1 MFASIA
7 DPLLRSMN
15 THVNMLYVDQPNS
28 VGFSYDVVL
37 NSTFDTLFLVPE
49 ALNDTGVVSFDD
61 YPEGVPEANSTLWY
75 GSFPSQNILHTANTT
90 AIAARTLWHFAQGFF
105 GSFPEYKT
113 CNKDISLWGNSYGGY
128 TVSVT
133 AAYFVSQ
140 NEKIQNEK
148 IQNGKLNGGA
158 AAELPVDTIGF
169 TNGCTDLLY
178 QLEYYPQMAYNN
190 TYGLQV
196 INETVY
202 EMAVAAVPA
211 CLQLVRDCRSLS
223 EEYDPDQF
231 AFNATVNAIC
241 ANATATCAAI
251 GAAYDTASNVS
262 NAINLSA
269 SVAVLDSSSADNAR
283 FPEVRLR
290 YGTHETGSLPAVLP
304 RRLPQPGLGAKGAGR
319 PGQLHGGQ

>member
-1 MFASIA
+1 MVLVLIAPMFASIA

-49 ALNDTGVVSFDD
+49 ALNDTGIVSFDE

-128 TVSVT
+128 TVPVT

-140 NEKIQNEK
+140 NEKIQN
-148 IQNGKLNGGA
+148 GKLNGSA
-158 AAELPVDTIGF
+158 AVELPVDTIGF

-202 EMAVAAVPA
+202 EMAMAAVPA

-223 EEYDPDQF
+223 EEYDADQF
-231 AFNATVNAIC
+231 AFNETVNAVC
-241 ANATATCAAI
+241 TNATATCAAI
-251 GAAYDTASNVS
+251 GAAYDLVSNVS
-262 NAINLSA
+262 RAVDSRAFAAFLYLSF
-269 SVAVLDSSSADNAR
+269 ADDAR
-283 FPEVRLR
+283 FPR
-290 YGTHETGSLPAVLP
+290 GPTSIWHT
-304 RRLPQPGLGAKGAGR
+304 
-319 PGQLHGGQ
+319 